1 MAETTLV
8 PTTKAPAASNASA
21 GSGLSPPPVAVTPA
35 PPRNLDE
42 LMLAMD
48 VVDTLRHQD
57 TLVARELNESERE
70 GELLARLRQIYGGQ
84 GIQVPDRVLREGV
97 EALKESR
104 FVYTP
109 PAPGLG
115 TSLAKL
121 WISRGRIG
129 KGLLAAVA
137 ALGISVGAYQ
147 FGVVAPAE
155 RRAIEQQAAAER
167 ARIDLS
173 ERLPAA
179 LDRAVEDALNEA
191 KVPAAR
197 TKAEGFAADG
207 RSALNRQDA
216 AGVQKAITDLETLRA
231 DLRREFV
238 LRISAGTGQ
247 GGTGVFRVPPNNRSA
262 RNYYLIVDAVTPD
275 GRPVSIPVTS
285 EETRRTATVSRWA
298 VRVSR
303 DVFEQVGRD
312 KSDDGIIQR
321 SILGEKRRGELDIAY
336 RYPVLGGA
344 ILEW

>member
-35 PPRNLDE
+35 PRNLDE

-137 ALGISVGAYQ
+137 ALGIGVGAYQ

-191 KVPAAR
+191 KVPARADESR
-197 TKAEGFAADG
+197 RVRRRWSFGPQPAGRRRGSEGDH
-207 RSALNRQDA
+207 RSGDA
-216 AGVQKAITDLETLRA
+216 AR